1 MGTAVPLAGCE
12 ADPSD
17 RQKSQGALVPAK
29 LALRGDTVTSWHV
42 GKGGKREARRPR
54 TRKTNEERGKV
65 DRLISGPVGQS
76 EQNDLNNEPRTPKQ
90 LGQHVVLS
98 LPQDNDPTNQER
110 RTKN

>member
-1 MGTAVPLAGCE
+1 MLARGQGRDPE
-12 ADPSD
+12 A
-17 RQKSQGALVPAK
+17 QNA
-29 LALRGDTVTSWHV
+29 
-42 GKGGKREARRPR
+42 
-54 TRKTNEERGKV
+54 KTNKERGKV